1 MVKSEHGPR
10 VRHGTGKLIKALER
24 MTALGERIFRGR
36 HSPEAASDLM
46 GSEPGQ
52 ANLFVPLGH
61 FYSPMPSLDEISKDE
76 QRIFAV
82 PQELAGIDLNVDEQL
97 RLLAVFADY
106 YKELPFRDEETP
118 GLRYKFLNSM
128 YSYSD
133 AICLYGMIRHLKPQ
147 SILEVGAGYSS
158 CVMLDTN
165 ELFFGNRISC
175 AFIEPNPQQFLS
187 LLKKKDLERIEIV
200 PSRLQEVSLSRF
212 AALSA
217 NDILFIDSTHVS
229 KIGSDVNYLIF
240 EILPVLQ
247 SGVYIHF
254 HDIFYPFEYPKQ
266 WIFDLGIVW
275 SEAYLLRSFLQYNS
289 TFRIAFFNTYLERF
303 YEQIF
308 RDSMPL
314 CLKNRGGSLWLRKV

>member
-1 MVKSEHGPR
+1 
-10 VRHGTGKLIKALER
+10 
-24 MTALGERIFRGR
+24 MTALGERVFRR
-36 HSPEAASDLM
+36 RDSPEAE
-46 GSEPGQ
+46 SELSGGDALQVNSAIP
-52 ANLFVPLGH
+52 PGH
-61 FYSPMPSLDEISKDE
+61 FYSPIPSLDEIRRDE
-76 QRIFAV
+76 KRIFDI
-82 PQELAGIDLNVDEQL
+82 PEELRAIDLNVDEQL
-97 RLLAVFADY
+97 GLLAIFAEY
-106 YKELPFRDEETP
+106 YKELPFREEKTR
-118 GLRYKFLNSM
+118 GLRYKFVNSM

-133 AICLYGMIRHLKPQ
+133 GICLYSMIRHLKPR

-165 ELFFGNRISC
+165 ELFFDNRISC

-187 LLKKKDLERIEIV
+187 LLKRRDLRRIEVV
-200 PSRLQEVSLSRF
+200 PTRLQDVSLSRF
-212 AALSA
+212 SALSA

-247 SGVYIHF
+247 SGVYVHF
-254 HDIFYPFEYPKQ
+254 HDIFYPFEYPKR
-266 WIFDLGIVW
+266 WVCDLGIAW

-289 TFRIAFFNTYLERF
+289 TFRIAFFNTYLEHF
-303 YEQIF
+303 YEDIF